1 MAEPAHRGWRAA
13 PTRKASELPWG
24 IQVKIVGGE
33 AIPIRIALKKP
44 FKISVGALTHSN
56 HVLVR
61 LVDDEGR
68 TGYGETTTFL
78 EVYGYDQRSLY
89 HTLTDYLI
97 PGVIGL
103 DAGDLAGIH
112 RRMDRLVPFNLMA
125 KAAIDIAAHD
135 LAAQAAG
142 VPLHAVLGARRS
154 DHVPLIGVVDV
165 VTPEEAAQSAARQVS
180 MGFQTIKIKVG
191 LDAVAD
197 VRRVEAVREAVG
209 SAVRLRVD
217 GNCGYDRQTASAVFS
232 RMEDYA
238 LEWIEQPLPAWDLE
252 GMAELARRLKTPVA
266 ADESV
271 YTMHDARRCIAMG
284 AADVINIKLPKC
296 GGIFRCSQIAG
307 LCHEL
312 DTPCFLGGCLE
323 TTPGMAA
330 AMHFY
335 AATPAVV
342 SAAEI
347 LGHSF
352 YEDDV
357 VHRSID
363 VVDGAVALPQ
373 SPGLGVSIDEGKVAR
388 YRHQF

>member
-1 MAEPAHRGWRAA
+1 M
-13 PTRKASELPWG
+13 
-24 IQVKIVGGE
+24 KIVGGE

-44 FKISVGALTHSN
+44 FKIAVGALTHSN

-61 LVDDEGR
+61 LADDEGR
-68 TGYGETTTFL
+68 TGWGETTTFL

-103 DAGDLAGIH
+103 NAGDLAGIH
-112 RRMDRLVPFNLMA
+112 RRMDQLVPFNWMA
-125 KAAIDIAAHD
+125 KAAIDLAAHD
-135 LAAQAAG
+135 LAAQAAE
-142 VPLHAVLGARRS
+142 VPLHAMLGARRS
-154 DHVPLIGVVDV
+154 DRVPLIGVVDV
-165 VTPEEAAQSAARQVS
+165 VMPEEAAQSAARQVS
-180 MGFQTIKIKVG
+180 LGFHTIKIKVG
-191 LDAVAD
+191 LEAETDI
-197 VRRVEAVREAVG
+197 RRVKAVREAVG
-209 SAVRLRVD
+209 SALRLRVD
-217 GNCGYDRQTASAVFS
+217 GNCGYDRDTAWAVFS

-271 YTMHDARRCIAMG
+271 YTIHDAQRCIAMR

-296 GGIFRCSQIAG
+296 GGIFRCRQIVG

-335 AATPAVV
+335 AATPGVV

-363 VVDGAVALPQ
+363 VVDGAVELPR

-388 YRHQF
+388 YRRGK